1 MRIAFVS
8 PELHRTRGTERAS
21 YEVMARLAAEHDVC
35 LFAHRW
41 EPDSKTHVCFHPVPV
56 LRWPGLATYLSF
68 YLSGSWQVQRAEK
81 QHGEFHAVYSPGP
94 NCRQVQVSTAWFCQ
108 ARQLALFRS
117 GKHRPPPHSVMD
129 WLKLGNRWAYAAAVT
144 GVERMFY
151 SSPRLQRVVSPSR
164 LLARDLKAFYGLPEE
179 RVRVAYAGVDS
190 EHFTPARRAELRER
204 ARQELNLPADHFVFF
219 FIGNNWLIKGLYHLL
234 RALPQVPDALLVVV
248 GADYERIESWQ
259 RMSEELG
266 VADRIRYVGRRPD
279 IIYYYAAADAL
290 LAPSVYDTFALMPM
304 EAMACG
310 LPVIVSRNAGVA
322 EIVGA
327 DSALVVENIEDST
340 ELAGAM
346 NRTAGDPALRARLV
360 ASGLQLAQQHTWDEF
375 CSAIETEL
383 LQTAGHHSAGGN
395 GNGTGRRAP
404 EGALR

>member
-21 YEVMARLAAEHDVC
+21 YEVMTRLATQHDVC
-35 LFAHRW
+35 LFARHW
-41 EPDSKTHVCFHPVPV
+41 EPDGKTQVCFHPVPV
-56 LRWPGLATYLSF
+56 LRGPGLVTYLSF
-68 YLSGSWQVQRAEK
+68 FLSATWQVRRAGRR
-81 QHGEFHAVYSPGP
+81 HGGFHTVYSPGP
-94 NCRQVQVSTAWFCQ
+94 NCGQVQVSTAWFCQ

-144 GVERMFY
+144 GMERLFY
-151 SSPRLQRVVSPSR
+151 ASPRLRRVVSPSR
-164 LLARDLKAFYGLPEE
+164 LLARDLTAFYGLPEE

-190 EHFTPARRAELRER
+190 EHFTPAHRAELRER
-204 ARQELNLPADHFVFF
+204 ARREMDLPADRFVFF
-219 FIGNNWLIKGLYHLL
+219 FIGNNWLIKGLFHLL
-234 RALPQVPDALLVVV
+234 RALPHVPDALLVVV
-248 GADYERIESWQ
+248 GADYERIESWR
-259 RMSEELG
+259 RMSEEFG

-279 IIYYYAAADAL
+279 ILYYYAAADAL

-322 EIVGA
+322 EIVGK
-327 DSALVVENIEDST
+327 DSALVVENIEDSA

-346 NRTAGDPALRARLV
+346 NRIARDSDLRARLA
-360 ASGLQLAQQHTWDEF
+360 ASGLQLSHHHSWEEF
-375 CSAIETEL
+375 CGAIEAEL
-383 LQTAGHHSAGGN
+383 LQTAGHHSTGGN
-395 GNGTGRRAP
+395 GNGRPAP
-404 EGALR
+404 EGTLRS